1 MQYFYHVDLVTR
13 NTTKFVS
20 TNLEKYNSRSTF
32 YKLFNPFLEI
42 ILEML
47 LKTSRQKRW
56 VHPDLHPRPLQ
67 RDRQAGPS
75 GQPAPLVSQPET
87 GDGPDRLDLTGGEVA
102 TVRLHKRRRT
112 RWYYLRGQ
120 RTTRAR

>member
-1 MQYFYHVDLVTR
+1 MHNFSQVDLMIR
-13 NTTKFVS
+13 NLENFVS
-20 TNLEKYNSRSTF
+20 TNLEPYNSRSTF

-87 GDGPDRLDLTGGEVA
+87 GDGLDRPDLTGGEVA
-102 TVRLHKRRRT
+102 GGVVATVGLHKRRRT
-112 RWYYLRGQ
+112 RWYYLHG
-120 RTTRAR
+120 